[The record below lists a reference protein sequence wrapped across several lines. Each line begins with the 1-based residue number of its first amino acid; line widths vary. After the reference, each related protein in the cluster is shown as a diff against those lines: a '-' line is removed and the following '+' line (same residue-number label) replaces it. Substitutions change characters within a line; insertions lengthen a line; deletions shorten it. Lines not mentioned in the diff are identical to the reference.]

1 VYEKLDLNANYTII
15 ISNYLSEG
23 GDGFSFKKVLNY
35 QSFGE
40 CETNILFKKKKC
52 CHYYYNLLC
61 VLIKSGKTDLNIV
74 EEQFQ
79 ARSPVWPEVS
89 QRIVLLSVEEMNK
102 VQTTSTNNQFVFTPL
117 SDLTLLLL
125 AIVIMLYLPDQ
136 GLANGGVMRVM

>member
-1 VYEKLDLNANYTII
+1 LNANYTII

-23 GDGFSFKKVLNY
+23 GDGFSFKKVLKY

-40 CETNILFKKKKC
+40 CEANILFKKTFY
-52 CHYYYNLLC
+52 HYCYYILC

-74 EEQFQ
+74 EEQLQ

-102 VQTTSTNNQFVFTPL
+102 VQTASTNSQLIFTSL
-117 SDLTLLLL
+117 SNFIIFLLV
-125 AIVIMLYLPDQ
+125 IVIMLYLPDQ
-136 GLANGGVMRVM
+136 GLANGGDMRVT